1 MSKRQEPKK
10 AVVSITRVGHYPNA
24 WWEHRLACGHLER
37 RKRKSAAS
45 KIACGQCG
53 AARSGV
59 VSDDEATLMQYEARM
74 RAWLANEF
82 RVELE
87 MVEVEAYM
95 DGGYP
100 KAGRVSVGLFRDIFT
115 EIA

>member
-1 MSKRQEPKK
+1 MSVE
-10 AVVSITRVGHYPNA
+10 RVGKYPHV

-37 RKRKSAAS
+37 RKRKAPAS
-45 KIACGQCG
+45 KVACGQCG
-53 AARSGV
+53 AVRAGFET
-59 VSDDEATLMQYEARM
+59 DDEATLMQYEGKV

-87 MVEVEAYM
+87 MVAVEAYM

-100 KAGRVSVGLFRDIFT
+100 KAGRVSVGLFRDVFT
-115 EIA
+115 EIT